1 MGFDA
6 RERLERFNTGVGVL
20 SKEMP
25 ETVKRMFDF
34 VGSAQSEGAL
44 TLREKEL
51 VAIGITMVTR
61 CEDCIAFHTHSA
73 LKAGCT
79 RQEILEAAGM
89 AMIFGGG
96 PTLGASASLLL
107 DALDEFEKDFPQAKS
122 A

>member
-6 RERLERFNTGVGVL
+6 RERLERFNAGVGVL
-20 SKEMP
+20 GEEMP
-25 ETVKRMFDF
+25 DTIKHMFDF
-34 VGSAQSEGAL
+34 VGSASSEGVL
-44 TLREKEL
+44 TMREKEL

-61 CEDCIAFHTHSA
+61 CEDCIAYHTHSA

-79 RQEILEAAGM
+79 REEILEAAGM
-89 AMIFGGG
+89 AMVFGGG

-107 DALDEFEKDFPQAKS
+107 AALDEFEKDFPAARS